1 MFKTNHRKHAQNG
14 LIMTTI
20 DRLLKVIVTVKEWR
34 FFRNERSLAMTSQAM
49 VKRWWSPISF
59 FLKTR
64 IQAKIEEIDSDFEI
78 IDDKIDEVEEKPIEF
93 TPGWVAREEVEEK
106 GTSNKGKLMNVKQ
119 KKHLSGL
126 PNRSKWAKDVNA
138 FEVAAYQPAPTKTG
152 AYLKLQ
158 KTLKQKTQE

>member
-1 MFKTNHRKHAQNG
+1 MLNNNKDTVHISDIQTAQ
-14 LIMTTI
+14 LI
-20 DRLLKVIVTVKEWR
+20 D
-34 FFRNERSLAMTSQAM
+34 
-49 VKRWWSPISF
+49 
-59 FLKTR
+59 
-64 IQAKIEEIDSDFEI
+64 
-78 IDDKIDEVEEKPIEF
+78 IDDNIDDLEEKPVEF
-93 TPGWVAREEVEEK
+93 TPGWVAREEVEDE
-106 GTSNKGKLMNVKQ
+106 GTSNKGKLNECTTQ